1 MNNSSLKPICSLFSW
16 IALQLT
22 KRQTLKKLGLIL
34 SLITPIPIIAQV
46 NPSAP
51 ESIDE
56 KKIKVSTANGQSVV
70 VTANPLAS
78 DAALEALKEGGT
90 AMDAIVAAQTVLAV
104 VEPQSSGLG
113 GGSFLMYWEDATK
126 SLTALDGR
134 ETASAQVKEDMW
146 IKSDGKALPWLN
158 ATKSLSAIGVPGTT
172 ALLWEGHQKFGR
184 LPWENSFRRSIDH
197 AKEGFIPSPRF
208 LRSISLAQ
216 KLGINHSKD
225 FKSLY
230 LPNNSLPNQSV
241 PFLNQELASTLSRI
255 STGGI
260 NEFYRGDIAN
270 ELVQDLELIK
280 NEKKEINS
288 ITKEDL
294 ANYKVIKREPLCKKY
309 KSWKVCSFPPPSGGG
324 VALLQTLGT
333 YELLSKNNVFG
344 RTINHWHIL
353 AESLRFADAD
363 RSHWIGDPIDLPV
376 PIKGLLDDN
385 YIKKRAS
392 TIKSNKA
399 TFSPLPG
406 KPKGSELL
414 DLASQPRTAGGG
426 TTHLVVVDKYG
437 NVASYTSSVETVFG
451 TRNLSGGMILNNQ
464 LTDFSFVSNVK
475 GKPIAN
481 RIRPNKRPLS
491 SMTPVIVFKDNRPV
505 LALGSPGGWLIPH
518 YIANALIG
526 TLDFQLSPK
535 EVVSQKLLS
544 VQPSYTV
551 LEKSGNWSK
560 DDNNIYQSLANL
572 GHQIKYSTFSSGL
585 AVIKWH
591 KGSWHGAA
599 DPRREG
605 KALSLQGEKNP
616 CTKAKLELIR

>member
-1 MNNSSLKPICSLFSW
+1 M
-16 IALQLT
+16 
-22 KRQTLKKLGLIL
+22 
-34 SLITPIPIIAQV
+34 
-46 NPSAP
+46 
-51 ESIDE
+51 
-56 KKIKVSTANGQSVV
+56 
-70 VTANPLAS
+70 
-78 DAALEALKEGGT
+78 
-90 AMDAIVAAQTVLAV
+90 
-104 VEPQSSGLG
+104 
-113 GGSFLMYWEDATK
+113 
-126 SLTALDGR
+126 
-134 ETASAQVKEDMW
+134 
-146 IKSDGKALPWLN
+146 
-158 ATKSLSAIGVPGTT
+158 
-172 ALLWEGHQKFGR
+172 
-184 LPWENSFRRSIDH
+184 
-197 AKEGFIPSPRF
+197 
-208 LRSISLAQ
+208 
-216 KLGINHSKD
+216 
-225 FKSLY
+225 
-230 LPNNSLPNQSV
+230 
-241 PFLNQELASTLSRI
+241 
-255 STGGI
+255 
-260 NEFYRGDIAN
+260 
-270 ELVQDLELIK
+270 
-280 NEKKEINS
+280 
-288 ITKEDL
+288 
-294 ANYKVIKREPLCKKY
+294 
-309 KSWKVCSFPPPSGGG
+309 
-324 VALLQTLGT
+324 QTLGT
-333 YELLSKNNVFG
+333 YELLSNNNSDQK
-344 RTINHWHIL
+344 TIKHWHHL

-392 TIKSNKA
+392 TIKSDKA

-491 SMTPVIVFKDNRPV
+491 SMAPVIVFKDNRPV

-544 VQPSYTV
+544 VQPNYTV
-551 LEKSGNWSK
+551 LEKSGDWSK
-560 DDNNIYQSLANL
+560 EDNNIYQSLSNL
-572 GHQIKYSTFSSGL
+572 GHQLKYSAFSSGL

-605 KALSLQGEKNP
+605 KALSLQGKKNP
-616 CTKAKLELIR
+616 

>member
-1 MNNSSLKPICSLFSW
+1 MLIGLPRVQVLKQFGFIL
-16 IALQLT
+16 LLT
-22 KRQTLKKLGLIL
+22 L
-34 SLITPIPIIAQV
+34 PIPIIAQV
-46 NPSAP
+46 NPAAP

-56 KKIKVSTANGQSVV
+56 KKIKVSTASGQSVV

-78 DAALEALKEGGT
+78 DAALETLKKGGT
-90 AMDAIVAAQTVLAV
+90 AMDAVVAAQTVLAV

-113 GGSFLMYWEDATK
+113 GGSFLMYWDEATK

-146 IKSDGKALPWLN
+146 IETDGKAVPWLK
-158 ATKSLSAIGVPGTT
+158 ATKSPSAIGVPGTT
-172 ALLWEGHQKFGR
+172 ALLWKGHRQFGR
-184 LPWENSFRRSIDH
+184 LPWKDNFQKSIEL
-197 AKEGFIPSPRF
+197 AKKGFIPSPRF
-208 LRSISLAQ
+208 LRSISLA
-216 KLGINHSKD
+216 KRLGINHSES

-230 LPNNSLPNQSV
+230 LPNGSLPNKKI
-241 PFLNQELASTLSRI
+241 PFRNQKLASTLSRI
-255 STGGI
+255 SKGGV
-260 NEFYRGDIAN
+260 NEFYRGNIAN
-270 ELVQDLELIK
+270 ELIDDLKLISNGK
-280 NEKKEINS
+280 NEIKL
-288 ITKEDL
+288 ITNEDL
-294 ANYKVIKREPLCKKY
+294 ANYKVIKRKPLCRKY
-309 KSWKVCSFPPPSGGG
+309 KSWNVCAFPPPSGGG

-333 YELLSKNNVFG
+333 YEFLSKNNVSESS
-344 RTINHWHIL
+344 IKHWHLL

-363 RSHWIGDPIDLPV
+363 RSHWIGDPLDFPV

-385 YIKKRAS
+385 YIEKRAS

-399 TFSPLPG
+399 TFRPLPG

-491 SMTPVIVFKDNRPV
+491 SMAPVIVFKDNRPV

-544 VQPSYTV
+544 VQPNYTV
-551 LEKSGNWSK
+551 LEKSGDWSSE
-560 DDNNIYQSLANL
+560 DNNIYQSLSNQ
-572 GHQIKYSTFSSGL
+572 GHQLKYSGFSSGL

-591 KGSWHGAA
+591 QGSWHGAA

-605 KALSLQGEKNP
+605 KALSLQGKKNP
-616 CTKAKLELIR
+616 

>member
-1 MNNSSLKPICSLFSW
+1 MLISLIRGQVFKQVGFVL
-16 IALQLT
+16 L
-22 KRQTLKKLGLIL
+22 L
-34 SLITPIPIIAQV
+34 SLPIPIIAEV

-56 KKIKVSTANGQSVV
+56 KKIKVSTASGQSVV

-78 DAALEALKEGGT
+78 NAALETLKKGGS
-90 AMDAIVAAQTVLAV
+90 AMDAVVAAQTVLAV

-113 GGSFLMYWEDATK
+113 GGSFLMYWDEAKK
-126 SLTALDGR
+126 SLIALDGR
-134 ETASAQVKEDMW
+134 ETASAQVEEDMW
-146 IKSDGKALPWLN
+146 IKPDGKAMAWLK
-158 ATKSLSAIGVPGTT
+158 ATKSQSAIGVPGTT
-172 ALLWEGHQKFGR
+172 ALLWEGHRQFGR
-184 LPWENSFRRSIDH
+184 LPWKDNFHTSIDLG
-197 AKEGFIPSPRF
+197 KKGFIPSPRF

-216 KLGINHSKD
+216 RLGISHSPA

-230 LPNNSLPNQSV
+230 LPNGSLPNKKIL
-241 PFLNQELASTLSRI
+241 FRNKELASTLSRI
-255 STGGI
+255 SKKGI

-270 ELVQDLELIK
+270 KLIDDLKLLKKK
-280 NEKKEINS
+280 NKEIKS
-288 ITKEDL
+288 ITNEDL
-294 ANYKVIKREPLCKKY
+294 ANYTVIKREPICRKY
-309 KSWKVCSFPPPSGGG
+309 RSWRVCTFPPPSGGG
-324 VALLQTLGT
+324 VALLQILGT
-333 YELLSKNNVFG
+333 YELLSNNNSDQKM
-344 RTINHWHIL
+344 IKHWHHL

-385 YIKKRAS
+385 YIKNRAS
-392 TIKSNKA
+392 TIKGNKA

-406 KPKGSELL
+406 NPKGSKLL

-464 LTDFSFVSNVK
+464 LTDFSFISNVK

-481 RIRPNKRPLS
+481 RIKPNKRPLS
-491 SMTPVIVFKDNRPV
+491 SMSPVIVFKDNRPV

-526 TLDFQLSPK
+526 TLDFELSPK
-535 EVVSQKLLS
+535 EVVSQKMLS
-544 VQPSYTV
+544 VQPNYTV
-551 LEKSGNWSK
+551 LEKNGDWSNE
-560 DDNNIYQSLANL
+560 DNNIYQRLSNL
-572 GHQIKYSTFSSGL
+572 GHVLKYSAFSSGL
-585 AVIKWH
+585 AVVKWH

-605 KALSLQGEKNP
+605 KALSLQRKKTP
-616 CTKAKLELIR
+616 

>member
-1 MNNSSLKPICSLFSW
+1 MLISLTRAEVLKQFGFIL
-16 IALQLT
+16 LLT
-22 KRQTLKKLGLIL
+22 L
-34 SLITPIPIIAQV
+34 PIPIIAQV
-46 NPSAP
+46 NPAAP

-56 KKIKVSTANGQSVV
+56 KKIKVSTASGQSVV

-78 DAALEALKEGGT
+78 DAALETLKKGGT
-90 AMDAIVAAQTVLAV
+90 AMDAVVAAQTVLAV

-113 GGSFLMYWEDATK
+113 GGSFLMYWDEATK

-146 IKSDGKALPWLN
+146 IKSDGKAVPWLK
-158 ATKSLSAIGVPGTT
+158 ATKSPSAIGVPGTT
-172 ALLWEGHQKFGR
+172 ALLWEGHRQFGR
-184 LPWENSFRRSIDH
+184 LPWKDNFQKSIDL
-197 AKEGFIPSPRF
+197 AKKGFIPSPRF

-216 KLGINHSKD
+216 RLGINHSQA

-230 LPNNSLPNQSV
+230 LSNGSLPNQKI
-241 PFLNQELASTLSRI
+241 PFRNQKLASTLSRI
-255 STGGI
+255 SKGGI

-270 ELVQDLELIK
+270 ELIDDLQLIK
-280 NEKKEINS
+280 NKKEINS
-288 ITKEDL
+288 ITNEDL
-294 ANYKVIKREPLCKKY
+294 ANYKVIKRKPICRKY
-309 KSWKVCSFPPPSGGG
+309 KSWKVCAFPPPSGGG

-333 YELLSKNNVFG
+333 YELLSNNNSDQK
-344 RTINHWHIL
+344 TIKHWHHL

-491 SMTPVIVFKDNRPV
+491 SMAPVIVFKDNRPV

-544 VQPSYTV
+544 VQPNYTV
-551 LEKSGNWSK
+551 LEKSGDWSK
-560 DDNNIYQSLANL
+560 EDNNIYQSLSNL
-572 GHQIKYSTFSSGL
+572 GHQIKYSAFSSGL
-585 AVIKWH
+585 AVVKWH

-605 KALSLQGEKNP
+605 KALSLQGKKNH
-616 CTKAKLELIR
+616 

>member
-1 MNNSSLKPICSLFSW
+1 MILIH
-16 IALQLT
+16 LT
-22 KRQTLKKLGLIL
+22 KPQILKQFGLIL
-34 SLITPIPIIAQV
+34 LLSSQIPIIAQV
-46 NPSAP
+46 NSSAP
-51 ESIDE
+51 ESIDA
-56 KKIKVSTANGQSVV
+56 KKIKVSTASGQSVV

-78 DAALEALKEGGT
+78 DAALETLERGGS
-90 AMDAIVAAQTVLAV
+90 AMDAVVAAQAILAV

-113 GGSFLMYWEDATK
+113 GGSFLMYWDEATK

-146 IKSDGKALPWLN
+146 VGSDGKAMPWLN
-158 ATKSLSAIGVPGTT
+158 ATKSPSAIGVPGTT
-172 ALLWEGHQKFGR
+172 ALLWEGHQQFGR
-184 LPWENSFRRSIDH
+184 LPWKDNFYKSIDT
-197 AKEGFIPSPRF
+197 AKKGFIPSPRF
-208 LRSISLAQ
+208 LRSILLAQ
-216 KLGINHSKD
+216 RLGISHSPA
-225 FKSLY
+225 FQSLY
-230 LPNNSLPNQSV
+230 FPNGSLPNKKI
-241 PFLNQELASTLSRI
+241 PFRNLKLASTLSRI
-255 STGGI
+255 SKKGV

-270 ELVQDLELIK
+270 KLIDDLQLIINGN
-280 NEKKEINS
+280 NEIKS
-288 ITKEDL
+288 ITNEDL
-294 ANYKVIKREPLCKKY
+294 ANYKVIKRKPICRKY
-309 KSWKVCSFPPPSGGG
+309 KSWKVCAFPPPSGGG

-333 YELLSKNNVFG
+333 YELLSKN
-344 RTINHWHIL
+344 IPDQKPIKHWHFL

-363 RSHWIGDPIDLPV
+363 RSHWIGDPIDFPV
-376 PIKGLLDDN
+376 PIKGLLDDK

-392 TIKSNKA
+392 LIKRNKA
-399 TFSPLPG
+399 TFRPLPG
-406 KPKGSELL
+406 KPKGSEFL
-414 DLASQPRTAGGG
+414 DLASQPRTSGGG

-475 GKPIAN
+475 GKPISN

-491 SMTPVIVFKDNRPV
+491 SMAPVIVFQDNRPV

-544 VQPSYTV
+544 VQPNYTV
-551 LEKSGNWSK
+551 LEKSGDWSK
-560 DDNNIYQSLANL
+560 EDNNIYQSLSNQ
-572 GHQIKYSTFSSGL
+572 GHQIKYNAFSSGL

-591 KGSWHGAA
+591 QGSWHGAA

-605 KALSLQGEKNP
+605 KALSLQGKKNP
-616 CTKAKLELIR
+616 

>member
-1 MNNSSLKPICSLFSW
+1 MLISLNRVQVINQFGFIFL
-16 IALQLT
+16 LT
-22 KRQTLKKLGLIL
+22 V
-34 SLITPIPIIAQV
+34 PIPIIAQV

-56 KKIKVSTANGQSVV
+56 KKIKVSTASGQSVV

-78 DAALEALKEGGT
+78 EAALETLKKGGT
-90 AMDAIVAAQTVLAV
+90 AMDAVVAAQTVLSV

-113 GGSFLMYWEDATK
+113 GGSFLMYWDEATK

-146 IKSDGKALPWLN
+146 IKSDGEAMPWLK
-158 ATKSLSAIGVPGTT
+158 ATKSPSAIGVPGTT
-172 ALLWEGHQKFGR
+172 ALLWEGHRQLGR
-184 LPWENSFRRSIDH
+184 LPWKDNFQKSIQL
-197 AKEGFIPSPRF
+197 AKKGFIPSPRL

-216 KLGINHSKD
+216 RLGINHSQA

-230 LPNNSLPNQSV
+230 LSNGSLPNQKI
-241 PFLNQELASTLSRI
+241 PFRNQKLASTLSRI
-255 STGGI
+255 SKGGI
-260 NEFYRGDIAN
+260 NEFYRGEIAN
-270 ELVQDLELIK
+270 ELIDDLELIK
-280 NEKKEINS
+280 NKKEINS
-288 ITKEDL
+288 ITNEDL
-294 ANYKVIKREPLCKKY
+294 ANYKVIQRKPICRKY
-309 KSWKVCSFPPPSGGG
+309 KSRKVCTFPPPSGGG

-333 YELLSKNNVFG
+333 YELLSNNNSDQK
-344 RTINHWHIL
+344 TIKHWHHL

-392 TIKSNKA
+392 TVKSNKS
-399 TFSPLPG
+399 TFYPLPG

-464 LTDFSFVSNVK
+464 LTDFSFVSNIN

-491 SMTPVIVFKDNRPV
+491 SMAPVIVFKDNRPI

-526 TLDFQLSPK
+526 ILDFQLSPK
-535 EVVSQKLLS
+535 EVVSQKILS
-544 VQPSYTV
+544 VRPNYTV
-551 LEKSGNWSK
+551 LEKSGDWSK
-560 DDNNIYQSLANL
+560 ENNNIHLLLSTL
-572 GHQIKYSTFSSGL
+572 GHQIKYSSLSSGL
-585 AVIKWH
+585 AVVKWH

-605 KALSLQGEKNP
+605 KALSLHGK
-616 CTKAKLELIR
+616 

>member
-1 MNNSSLKPICSLFSW
+1 MNNSSLKPICSL
-16 IALQLT
+16 LT
-22 KRQTLKKLGLIL
+22 WMTIRLNKAQVLKQFGLIL
-34 SLITPIPIIAQV
+34 FLTFPIPIIAQV
-46 NPSAP
+46 TPAAP
-51 ESIDE
+51 ESIDK
-56 KKIKVSTANGQSVV
+56 KKIKVSTASGQSVV

-78 DAALEALKEGGT
+78 DAALETLKKGGT
-90 AMDAIVAAQTVLAV
+90 AMDAVVAAQTVLTV

-113 GGSFLMYWEDATK
+113 GGSFLMYWEEATK

-134 ETASAQVKEDMW
+134 ETASARVKEDMW
-146 IKSDGKALPWLN
+146 INSDGKAVPWIK
-158 ATKSLSAIGVPGTT
+158 ATRSPSAIGVPGTT
-172 ALLWEGHQKFGR
+172 ALLWEGHRQFGR
-184 LPWENSFRRSIDH
+184 LPWKNNFQRSIVL
-197 AKEGFIPSPRF
+197 AKKGFIPSPRF

-216 KLGINHSKD
+216 RLGISHSKD

-230 LPNNSLPNQSV
+230 FPNNSLPNQSV
-241 PFLNQELASTLSRI
+241 PFRNKELASTLSRI
-255 STGGI
+255 SKGGI
-260 NEFYRGDIAN
+260 NEFYLGKIAN
-270 ELVQDLELIK
+270 ELIDDLQLIK
-280 NEKKEINS
+280 NETKEMKS

-294 ANYKVIKREPLCKKY
+294 ANYKVIKREPICKRY

-333 YELLSKNNVFG
+333 YELLSKNNVSES
-344 RTINHWHIL
+344 TIKHWHLL

-376 PIKGLLDDN
+376 PTKGLLDDN
-385 YIKKRAS
+385 YIKERANS
-392 TIKSNKA
+392 IKNNKA
-399 TFSPLPG
+399 TFRPLPG

-464 LTDFSFVSNVK
+464 LTDFSFVSKVK

-481 RIRPNKRPLS
+481 RIKPNKRPLS
-491 SMTPVIVFKDNRPV
+491 SMAPVIVFKDNRPV

-551 LEKSGNWSK
+551 LEKDGNWSK
-560 DDNNIYQSLANL
+560 EDSNIYQSLSNL
-572 GHQIKYSTFSSGL
+572 GHQIKYSSFSSGL

-605 KALSLQGEKNP
+605 TALSLQGKKNP
-616 CTKAKLELIR
+616 